1 MFDSEGNPEFPLDRL
16 AAERWYEF
24 DNGDEVPAWLLKKV
38 LRQANKAISNNADD
52 AKLQIVD
59 AYAEFEALQT
69 TMKEV
74 GLGQPS
80 SLAPIVN
87 TLAEAA

>member
-1 MFDSEGNPEFPLDRL
+1 M
-16 AAERWYEF
+16 
-24 DNGDEVPAWLLKKV
+24 

-87 TLAEAA
+87 EANRIRSGYPDTLNVLVEAA

>member
-1 MFDSEGNPEFPLDRL
+1 MKVILSFPWDRL

-74 GLGQPS
+74 GLGKPV
-80 SLAPIVN
+80 LEEVA
-87 TLAEAA
+87 